1 MVESNKVFV
10 YGTLRR
16 GLPLHKLLRR
26 GSVRLLG
33 RARIQGRLYDLG
45 EFPGALPSQSPANEI
60 EGELYEFTNGA
71 QLLKELDEV
80 EEYFPERP
88 NESLFLRRLADV
100 ELESGKK
107 VKAWVYYLAEKPA
120 NARLIPGGD
129 YAEARRSR
137 S

>member
-1 MVESNKVFV
+1 MAETNKIFV

-16 GLPLHKLLRR
+16 GFPLHKYLPTSSARFVGR
-26 GSVRLLG
+26 GTIL
-33 RARIQGRLYDLG
+33 GRLYDLG
-45 EFPGALPSQSPANEI
+45 DFPGALPSGSPTHEI
-60 EGELYEFTNGA
+60 EGELYELINGTK
-71 QLLKELDEV
+71 LLKELDKV
-80 EEYFPERP
+80 EEFFPEGP
-88 NESLFLRRLADV
+88 DESLFLRRITDV

-120 NARLIPGGD
+120 NARLIQSGD